1 MKPVL
6 ATSLGMTLALAAC
19 GGSDAPGPLFQPEP
33 ECEGDAVQAFHGDHA
48 QVIASLAIGTPDEGF
63 DLDGDGMPDNKLGAA
78 AGIARTP
85 IKNAL
90 DKYDIIIPFEFFD
103 LPAVAAD
110 DCVKFAIYLGIFKHD
125 GDGDGQD
132 TAISGGDCDDTRASS
147 GHGQP
152 ELPGNYLDDNC
163 DGRAD
168 EDAGGNPSTDADD
181 HDGDHVTIAD
191 GDCDDSVETGAH
203 VHPGAVEICDD
214 GLDNDCDGIADRGP
228 DGSNPCDPFATVQ
241 TVDVDPRSLDQSGAP
256 SITFTNGTI
265 DAQGHLTAG
274 PSLFEVSLP
283 IVGDTALD
291 LRLTGAQIVA
301 DLVDDGGGKMHLAN
315 GHLAGI
321 IDARTADEIKGLSFP
336 QINLTPDESL
346 LDAAFANLLGTYLA
360 LPFSTQV
367 GFTQCQT
374 PDIDVDLD
382 GLETFCDSTPGD
394 DMKHVDTC
402 IDGDGTVVH
411 DGDDGVA
418 DCSAAVDANGKPR
431 FVDGISVELDFTTS
445 ATKIAA
451 GGG

>member
-33 ECEGDAVQAFHGDHA
+33 ACEGDPVQAFHGDHA
-48 QVIASLAIGTPDEGF
+48 QVISTLEIGRIDEGF

-90 DKYDIIIPFEFFD
+90 AKYDVLIPFEFFD

-110 DCVKFAIYLGIFKHD
+110 DCVKFAIYLGVYKHD
-125 GDGDGQD
+125 GDTDGQD
-132 TAISGGDCDDTRASS
+132 TAVDGGDCDDTRGIS

-152 ELPGNYLDDNC
+152 ELAGNFVDDDC

-168 EDAGGNPSTDADD
+168 EDGDTPSGDVVDR
-181 HDGDHVTIAD
+181 DGDHVTIAA
-191 GDCDDSVETGAH
+191 GDCDDTPETGAT
-203 VHPGAVEICDD
+203 VHPGAAELCGD
-214 GLDNDCDGIADRGP
+214 GLDNDCDGVADRGP
-228 DGSNPCDPFATVQ
+228 DGACDPFTSVQ
-241 TVDVDPRSLDQSGAP
+241 TVDVDPRSLTDGQP
-256 SITFTNGTI
+256 SISFTNGVI
-265 DAQGHLTAG
+265 DAQGRLTAG
-274 PSLFEVSLP
+274 PSLFEVNLP
-283 IVGDTALD
+283 ITGDSSLD
-291 LRLTGAQIVA
+291 LKLTGAQIVA
-301 DLVDDGGGKMHLAN
+301 DVVDDGGGAMHLAN

-321 IDARTADEIKGLSFP
+321 IDARTADQIKGLDVP

-360 LPFSTQV
+360 LPFSTAL
-367 GFTQCQT
+367 GHTQCQT

-382 GLETFCDSTPGD
+382 GLETFCDSIPND
-394 DMKHVDTC
+394 DTKYVDTC

-418 DCSAAVDANGKPR
+418 DCSAAVDAAGKPR
-431 FVDGISVELDFTTS
+431 FVDGISVELDFATV